1 MVPEEGVARL
11 SLRPTRLRPLRRGQ
25 RLTRAS
31 RREVRGTPPAQVI
44 VVGLPCVALF
54 LLLVGAPR
62 PFDPLLR
69 HGANM
74 KRANRKSC
82 WPFLIRMVPEE
93 GVEPSRPCGHGI
105 LRRPGKYLK

>member
-1 MVPEEGVARL
+1 
-11 SLRPTRLRPLRRGQ
+11 LRPTM
-25 RLTRAS
+25 AS
-31 RREVRGTPPAQVI
+31 AFAAGLGADA
-44 VVGLPCVALF
+44 LPCVALF

-93 GVEPSRPCGHGI
+93 GVE
-105 LRRPGKYLK
+105 